1 MRNLGVFKSFPPLL
15 RRSDVADP
23 GGEPFPA
30 AALLRGFEE
39 SRHGWLWSTDAEG
52 RLTYA
57 SAALPHSLGRDAAV
71 LTGTMFADLFLRP
84 DAEGG
89 VRQSLPLMLN
99 RRTGFERIAL
109 QTESGDGRHWW
120 QLSGYPQF
128 DAAGAF
134 AGFLGYAID
143 ITEQRES
150 SESASHMAMYDPLT
164 GLPNRRHMVSDLEA
178 GLRRIGQLGGS
189 CAVMLIDLDRF
200 KQVNDSL
207 GHPGGDALLKQVAE
221 RLRRI
226 VGESGKTFRLGGDEF
241 KIVLADCDDR
251 GALGRLAEEVIA
263 GLTHAYSVD
272 GSRCIIGASIGIA
285 IAPFDGETI
294 EDLMRNADMAL
305 YDAKKNG
312 RGRFRFFASEL
323 LEIAQERRLLESE
336 LRDAF
341 AAGDLELHYQPIVDA
356 ETNQVTGVESLIRW
370 NHHERGPISPEVFI
384 PIAEEADL
392 IEPISQ
398 WIIRQACDDAAR
410 WPGRLRV
417 AVNVSPIQFT
427 NPAFPQTV
435 MSALAGSGLPPE
447 RLELELTES
456 VFLGDSAE
464 TDAMFAALKTL
475 GVRLALDDFGTG
487 YSSLGYLRTAPFDK
501 IKIDQ
506 SFVRDA
512 TLPGSRNAAII
523 AAIVALANAL
533 DMETTAEGI
542 ESFDQLALVRDLGV
556 SHVQGYLYS
565 KAVDSAEL
573 CRLAGAGE
581 WRIAPAGPARQRS
594 ERRSMYRK
602 VGVLLDNGYHA
613 ALIRNL
619 SESGALIEGLPDS
632 PVGTELIV
640 DFGDGQLALAAIR
653 RKIGQR
659 RGIAFGEPLVSDGLG
674 GLCTSRRVSIY
685 KLGLIGFPAH
695 YTDRDAEGGAL
706 PSLGQVIETFGLR
719 GSAAGGLAQ
728 ASAAIAAATQG
739 GNRTSGNI
747 ALAHGERWRDRALT
761 GDQLA
766 ALARAA
772 AASHNPQLKFIL
784 ALLVHTGIRIGDLL
798 AAVWDDIDLERRV
811 WRLSQHS
818 LSRNHDV
825 ALTDRA
831 IAVLER
837 IERTDGQRHVIVN
850 PRTGR
855 PYMTI
860 FRSWESARRK
870 AGLPHISIHDLRLAS
885 AVAAD
890 VDLLPSAGTGPV
902 PDPACPSANP

>member
-1 MRNLGVFKSFPPLL
+1 MRHLGIFKSLTPS
-15 RRSDVADP
+15 RRQPRAADDAN
-23 GGEPFPA
+23 GDAFHA
-30 AALLRGFEE
+30 AALLRSFED
-39 SRHGWLWSTDAEG
+39 SRHGWLWSTDTAG
-52 RLTYA
+52 RLTYV
-57 SAALPHSLGRDAAV
+57 SPALAHSLDLDPGA
-71 LTGTMFADLFLRP
+71 LTGAAFADLFQRP

-89 VRQSLPLMLN
+89 AVRQSLPLIMD
-99 RRTGFERIAL
+99 RRLPFERIAL
-109 QTESGDGRHWW
+109 QTGGAPQWW
-120 QLSGYPQF
+120 QLSGSPQC
-128 DAAGAF
+128 DRAGAF
-134 AGFLGYAID
+134 TGYHGYAID
-143 ITEQRES
+143 VTEQRES
-150 SESASHMAMYDPLT
+150 SESASQMAMYDPLT
-164 GLPNRRHMVSDLEA
+164 GLPNRRHMVLDLEA
-178 GLRRIGQLGGS
+178 QLRRIGQLGGT
-189 CAVMLIDLDRF
+189 CAAMLVDLDRF

-207 GHPGGDALLKQVAE
+207 GHPGGDALLRQVAE
-221 RLRRI
+221 RLLRI
-226 VGESGKTFRLGGDEF
+226 VGDAGKVFRLGGDEF
-241 KIVLADCDDR
+241 KVILADCDDR
-251 GALGRLAEEVIA
+251 GALGQLAGEIIA
-263 GLTHAYSVD
+263 GLSHAYSVE

-285 IAPFDGETI
+285 VAPFDGDSI

-305 YDAKKNG
+305 YDAKKHG
-312 RGRFRFFASEL
+312 RSRFRFFAGEL
-323 LEIAQERRLLESE
+323 LELAQERRLLESE

-341 AAGDLELHYQPIVDA
+341 AAGALELHYQPIVDA
-356 ETNQVTGVESLIRW
+356 ESNDVTGVESLIRW
-370 NHHERGPISPEVFI
+370 HHPARGPVSPEVFI
-384 PIAEEADL
+384 PIAEEAGL

-398 WIIRQACDDAAR
+398 WILRQACDAAAG

-417 AVNVSPIQFT
+417 AVNISPIQFSD
-427 NPAFPQTV
+427 PAFPQTV
-435 MSALAGSGLPPE
+435 MSALAHSGLPPE

-565 KAVDSAEL
+565 KAVDSAAL

-602 VGVLLDNGYHA
+602 VGVLLDNRYHA

-619 SESGALIEGLPDS
+619 SESGALVEGLPDS

-640 DFGDGQLALAAIR
+640 DFGEGQLALAAIR
-653 RKIGQR
+653 RKVGQR
-659 RGIAFGEPLVSDGLG
+659 HGIAFGDPLVSDGLG

-685 KLGLIGFPAH
+685 KLGLLGFPTRTAGEE
-695 YTDRDAEGGAL
+695 TGGTAA
-706 PSLGQVIETFGLR
+706 PSLEQVVETLELR
-719 GSAAGGLAQ
+719 GSATSGLVAVP
-728 ASAAIAAATQG
+728 ANLAAATRG
-739 GNRTSGNI
+739 GTRTSGNI

-766 ALARAA
+766 GLARAA
-772 AASHNPQLKFIL
+772 AASQNPQLKFII
-784 ALLVHTGIRIGDLL
+784 ALLVHTGIRVGDLL
-798 AAVWDDIDLERRV
+798 AAVWDDIDVERKV
-811 WRLSQHS
+811 WRLPQYT
-818 LSRNHDV
+818 LAASREI
-825 ALTDRA
+825 ALTPRA
-831 IAVLER
+831 IAILER
-837 IERTDGQRHVIVN
+837 IARAEGQRHVIVN

-860 FRSWESARRK
+860 FRSWDAVRRK
-870 AGLPHISIHDLRLAS
+870 AGVPHVSIHDLRHA
-885 AVAAD
+885 ATIAAD
-890 VDLLPSAGTGPV
+890 MDLLP
-902 PDPACPSANP
+902 